1 MARLAGT
8 DMQPMREIYCIVT
21 RNLLPGRFHPLC
33 QVGEV
38 DMAPFS
44 SKFRQDLR
52 KLERS
57 LQKAT
62 ASRSQATALGRKIE
76 AQAQQ
81 VARRANRSAARGTG
95 AQQAAAQRA
104 AASHEPQVFDRLVR
118 RGKAGWVNVPSKPV
132 AALVEKGT
140 GCVLVDS
147 RGSLVLRRRIMLPS
161 KPGINKGTFLR
172 HLRSQGIEEYVP
184 HMYLDTDGNVTVGIG
199 HLVEDVDEAKALS
212 FIKRDT
218 NVGATATEIE
228 QDFNRVKQSGLVNA
242 IAPAFK
248 PLTSLTMTE
257 ADAVNLALKDMEEFL
272 KILRDPKYFPEF
284 DTYPELAKMGILN
297 LAYNV
302 GADDARFDY
311 KETAA
316 AVLRRNW
323 KKAGIEQRDGRK
335 APRIDIA
342 QAWFNQA
349 AQQEP
354 FFISHTNCKKSLSN
368 LV

>member
-1 MARLAGT
+1 MA
-8 DMQPMREIYCIVT
+8 I
-21 RNLLPGRFHPLC
+21 
-33 QVGEV
+33 
-38 DMAPFS
+38 S
-44 SKFRQDLR
+44 RQDLR
-52 KLERS
+52 KLER
-57 LQKAT
+57 LVG
-62 ASRSQATALGRKIE
+62 RSQAKALSRKIE
-76 AQAQQ
+76 ARAQQ
-81 VARRANRSAARGTG
+81 ASRRAARGT
-95 AQQAAAQRA
+95 ASQQAAVLNEAVIVK
-104 AASHEPQVFDRLVR
+104 ELVTKKR
-118 RGKAGWVNVPSKPV
+118 AGWVNDPGKSHAV
-132 AALVEKGT
+132 LVEART
-140 GCVLVDS
+140 GC
-147 RGSLVLRRRIMLPS
+147 LVLDSKGKAITKPKTTLPP
-161 KPGINKGTFLR
+161 KPGINQSAFLR

-184 HMYLDTDGNVTVGIG
+184 HMYLDTEGNVTVGIG

-212 FIKRDT
+212 FIKRGT

-257 ADAVNLALKDMEEFL
+257 ADAVDLALKDMEEFL

-284 DTYPELAKMGILN
+284 ETYPALAKMGILD

-311 KETAA
+311 NETAA

-323 KKAGIEQRDGRK
+323 KKAGIEQRTNREVGRV
-335 APRIDIA
+335 DVV

-349 AQQEP
+349 ARKEH
-354 FFISHTNCKKSLSN
+354 FFISHTNCQKNLSN